1 MADSVSRSPQQGQ
14 PVSTTDRPGAID
26 ARPVRHPWRW
36 VAVAVIL
43 VLLAMMVSSFLT
55 NERWDL
61 AFMVKVMN
69 YKPVLNGLI
78 MGTILGTLGAMV
90 IGVTLGVIL
99 AVMRLSSNPVLTF
112 TAAAY
117 TWFFRS
123 IPRLVLLVMLGTGVG
138 YLYPELTLGV
148 PFGRQLAGAL
158 GLGTDLTIT
167 QIDVNAFSST
177 LWAGIIG
184 LGLSEAAYM
193 AEIARA
199 GILSVDQGQR
209 EAAQALGMPGG
220 KTMRR
225 IVLPQA
231 MRVIVPPTGNETLA
245 MVKDTSLLSAVP
257 ISAELFYQT
266 QVIGQRTLQ
275 IMPTMMAAVCWYLV
289 VCSVLMVGQ
298 LYLERHFGKGFGT
311 RPSKKDQQVNRLLAT
326 TGSH

>member
-69 YKPVLNGLI
+69 YKPVLNGLL

-123 IPRLVLLVMLGTGVG
+123 VG
-138 YLYPELTLGV
+138 
-148 PFGRQLAGAL
+148 R
-158 GLGTDLTIT
+158 D
-167 QIDVNAFSST
+167 D
-177 LWAGIIG
+177 
-184 LGLSEAAYM
+184 
-193 AEIARA
+193 
-199 GILSVDQGQR
+199 D
-209 EAAQALGMPGG
+209 
-220 KTMRR
+220 
-225 IVLPQA
+225 
-231 MRVIVPPTGNETLA
+231 
-245 MVKDTSLLSAVP
+245 
-257 ISAELFYQT
+257 
-266 QVIGQRTLQ
+266 
-275 IMPTMMAAVCWYLV
+275 
-289 VCSVLMVGQ
+289 
-298 LYLERHFGKGFGT
+298 
-311 RPSKKDQQVNRLLAT
+311 RPA
-326 TGSH
+326 